1 MLKFVGKRIVTA
13 IIILL
18 VSMFAVFTILTYIPG
33 SRLGYMSIAGNGDL
47 LDRLFEVL
55 KVQPSLLSRY
65 LRYVYDVFVH
75 FHFSSGF
82 RHQTTKRR

>member
-18 VSMFAVFTILTYIPG
+18 VSMFAVFAILTYIPG

-47 LDRLFEVL
+47 LDRFFEVL
-55 KVQPSLLSRY
+55 KVQPSEFARY
-65 LRYVYDVFVH
+65 SQQGYYNQ
-75 FHFSSGF
+75 SC
-82 RHQTTKRR
+82 